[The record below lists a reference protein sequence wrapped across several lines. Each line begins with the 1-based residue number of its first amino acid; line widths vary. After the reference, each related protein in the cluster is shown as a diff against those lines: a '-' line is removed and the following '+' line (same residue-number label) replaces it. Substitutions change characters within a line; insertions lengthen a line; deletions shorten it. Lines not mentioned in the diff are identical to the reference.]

1 MQKNPNIIKNKLA
14 NIFIVALIATVLVGG
29 GIYTWQNKNSIPEV
43 TTINDC
49 TKLGDAWDL
58 FSNKET
64 SLTFCY
70 PNSWGEAEFKET
82 SISPQLRNGTQ
93 YHISF
98 SESINNQ
105 PLISFSTLDF
115 QRLGPSDV
123 LPPVNWNAI
132 DFNKTESELDEIFP
146 NENSKTKKLNING
159 KQVLKVYR
167 DFMDPLSQIRLEN
180 MNYFIPQV
188 EMNKIMYNVHIL
200 GSTEQESDLD
210 KLLSTISY

>member
-1 MQKNPNIIKNKLA
+1 MQKIPNIIKNKLA
-14 NIFIVALIATVLVGG
+14 NIIIVSLIAAVLFSG
-29 GIYTWQNKNSIPEV
+29 GIYTWQNKNSVPEV
-43 TTINDC
+43 TNVADC
-49 TKLGDAWDL
+49 RKIGDSWDL
-58 FSNKET
+58 FSSKET
-64 SLTFCY
+64 SLNFCY
-70 PNSWGEAEFKET
+70 PNSWGQAEFKET

-115 QRLGPSDV
+115 QRLGPSDA
-123 LPPVNWNAI
+123 LPPVNWSAI
-132 DFNKTESELDEIFP
+132 DFNKTASDLDQIFP
-146 NENSKTKKLNING
+146 NENSKTKKLIING

-188 EMNKIMYNVHIL
+188 EISTIMYNLHIL
-200 GSTEQESDLD
+200 GSMEQESDLD
-210 KLLSTISY
+210 KLLNTISY

>member
-1 MQKNPNIIKNKLA
+1 MQKLA
-14 NIFIVALIATVLVGG
+14 NIFITAFITIVLVGG
-29 GIYTWQNKNSIPEV
+29 GIYGLQTKNSIFEV
-43 TTINDC
+43 TTIKDC
-49 TKLGDAWDL
+49 NKLGDAWNL
-58 FSNKET
+58 FSSNET

-70 PNSWGEAEFKET
+70 PNSWGQAEFKET

-98 SESINNQ
+98 SESKNNQ

-115 QRLGPSDV
+115 QRLGPSDT
-123 LPPVNWNAI
+123 LPPVNWSAI
-132 DFNKTESELDEIFP
+132 DFGKTESELDQIFP

-180 MNYFIPQV
+180 MNYFISKV
-188 EMNKIMYNVHIL
+188 EMDKIMYNLHIL

-210 KLLSTISY
+210 KLLNTISY

>member
-1 MQKNPNIIKNKLA
+1 MKKLP
-14 NIFIVALIATVLVGG
+14 NIFITAFITIVLVGG
-29 GIYTWQNKNSIPEV
+29 GIYGLQTKNSIFEV
-43 TTINDC
+43 TTIKDC
-49 TKLGDAWDL
+49 NKLGDAWNL
-58 FSNKET
+58 FSSKET

-70 PNSWGEAEFKET
+70 PNSWGEAKHKET

-98 SESINNQ
+98 SESKNNQ

-115 QRLGPSDV
+115 QRLGPSDA
-123 LPPVNWNAI
+123 LPPVNWSAI

-188 EMNKIMYNVHIL
+188 EINTTMYNVYIL
-200 GSTEQESDLD
+200 GSKEQESDLD
-210 KLLSTISY
+210 KLLNTISY